1 MTKKGIIL
9 AGGNGSRLYPA
20 TRAIN
25 KHLLPING
33 KPMIYY
39 SLSILMLSKI
49 KDIQIVV
56 NPGEKKS
63 FQKVIGS
70 FKDLGI
76 KISFITQKKPNGI
89 AEIFKI
95 SKKFIGS
102 DKFALILGDNF
113 FYGQGL
119 TYYLKKIK
127 KIKKNECIIFTHPVK
142 NISSFG
148 CLEKTNKK
156 FRVIEKPK
164 KSKSNLAVTGLYAFD
179 YNSIQFAKNQKKS
192 NRGELEIADII
203 NSYADKNKLKN
214 INIGR
219 GTTWFDMGTI
229 DDFLKANNFVDLIE
243 KENQFKISCLEEIA
257 FKNKWIDKKNI
268 QNRINFYGKDH
279 KISKYLV
286 SL

>member
-119 TYYLKKIK
+119 TY
-127 KIKKNECIIFTHPVK
+127 
-142 NISSFG
+142 
-148 CLEKTNKK
+148 
-156 FRVIEKPK
+156 
-164 KSKSNLAVTGLYAFD
+164 
-179 YNSIQFAKNQKKS
+179 
-192 NRGELEIADII
+192 
-203 NSYADKNKLKN
+203 
-214 INIGR
+214 
-219 GTTWFDMGTI
+219 
-229 DDFLKANNFVDLIE
+229 
-243 KENQFKISCLEEIA
+243 
-257 FKNKWIDKKNI
+257 
-268 QNRINFYGKDH
+268 
-279 KISKYLV
+279 
-286 SL
+286 